1 MAINFNQVG
10 FTYQLNTPF
19 ATPGLHD
26 VNFTMPE
33 GKFTAVIGHTGSG
46 KSTMVQHLD
55 GLVIPTAGEITIGE
69 QRIVPTTKPKEL
81 NQMRAHVGLV
91 FQFPEAQLFEQ
102 TVLKDVMFGPK
113 NFGASE
119 AVAKASAEVALEKV
133 GIARELYERSPFELS
148 GGQMRRVAI
157 AGVIAMSPD
166 LLILDEPTA
175 GLDPKG
181 QQELMQLFTD
191 LQKEKKMTV
200 VLITH
205 QMEYVAQY
213 ADHVVVFEHG
223 TVVKAGAPADIFADE
238 AWLREK
244 QLDVPAAKQFADALS
259 QKGVQLHDV
268 LDIDQLA
275 DQLATQLKREAN
287 HV

>member
-1 MAINFNQVG
+1 MAINFNQVV

-113 NFGASE
+113 NFGKSE
-119 AVAKASAEVALEKV
+119 VEAKEAAQRALRTVGMAE
-133 GIARELYERSPFELS
+133 RFDERSPFELS

-157 AGVIAMSPD
+157 AGVLAMEPD

-175 GLDPKG
+175 GLDPAG
-181 QQELMQLFTD
+181 QEELMTLFAR
-191 LQKEKKMTV
+191 LQKERDMTV

-213 ADHVVVFEHG
+213 ADHVVIFEGG
-223 TVVKAGAPADIFADE
+223 TVVKEGTPAEVFADV
-238 AWLREK
+238 AWLHEK
-244 QLDVPAAKQFADALS
+244 QLDVPIAKQFADQLAD
-259 QKGVQLHDV
+259 KGLQLENV

-275 DQLATQLKREAN
+275 DQLAAKLGGEA

>member
-10 FTYQLNTPF
+10 FTYQPNTPF

-26 VNFTMPE
+26 VSFDIPE
-33 GKFTAVIGHTGSG
+33 GQFTAVIGHTGSG
-46 KSTMVQHLD
+46 KSTMVQNLD
-55 GLVIPTAGEITIGE
+55 GLVLPTTGTITIGNQVITAE
-69 QRIVPTTKPKEL
+69 TKLKAL
-81 NQMRAHVGLV
+81 NEARAHIGLV

>member
-113 NFGASE
+113 NFGKSE
-119 AVAKASAEVALEKV
+119 AEAKEAAQRALRTVGMAE
-133 GIARELYERSPFELS
+133 RFDERSPFELS

-157 AGVIAMSPD
+157 AGVLAMEPD

-175 GLDPKG
+175 GLDPAG
-181 QQELMQLFTD
+181 QEELMTLFVR
-191 LQKEKKMTV
+191 LQKERDMTV
-200 VLITH
+200 ILITH

-213 ADHVVVFEHG
+213 ADHVVILKVE
-223 TVVKAGAPADIFADE
+223 
-238 AWLREK
+238 
-244 QLDVPAAKQFADALS
+244 LS
-259 QKGVQLHDV
+259 
-268 LDIDQLA
+268 
-275 DQLATQLKREAN
+275 
-287 HV
+287 

>member
-33 GKFTAVIGHTGSG
+33 GKFTAAIGHTGSG

-55 GLVIPTAGEITIGE
+55 GLVIPTAGEITIGD

-113 NFGASE
+113 NFGKSE
-119 AVAKASAEVALEKV
+119 AEAKEAAQRALRTVGMAE
-133 GIARELYERSPFELS
+133 RFDERSPFELS

-157 AGVIAMSPD
+157 AGVLAMEPD

-175 GLDPKG
+175 GLDPAG
-181 QQELMQLFTD
+181 QEELMTLFAR
-191 LQKEKKMTV
+191 LQKERDMTV

-213 ADHVVVFEHG
+213 ADHVVIFEGG
-223 TVVKAGAPADIFADE
+223 TVVKEGTPAEVFADVD
-238 AWLREK
+238 WLHEK
-244 QLDVPAAKQFADALS
+244 QLDVPIAKQFADQLAD
-259 QKGVQLHDV
+259 KGLQLENV

-275 DQLATQLKREAN
+275 DQLATKLGGEA

>member
-10 FTYQLNTPF
+10 FTYQPNTPF

-26 VNFTMPE
+26 VSFDIPE
-33 GKFTAVIGHTGSG
+33 GQFTAVIGHTGSG
-46 KSTMVQHLD
+46 KSTMVQNLD
-55 GLVIPTAGEITIGE
+55 GLVLPTTGTITIGNQVITAE
-69 QRIVPTTKPKEL
+69 TKLKAL
-81 NQMRAHVGLV
+81 NEVRAHIGLV

>member
-55 GLVIPTAGEITIGE
+55 GLVIPTAGEITIGD

-113 NFGASE
+113 NFGKSE
-119 AVAKASAEVALEKV
+119 AEAKEAAQRALRTVGMAE
-133 GIARELYERSPFELS
+133 RFDERSPFELS

-157 AGVIAMSPD
+157 AGVLAMEPD

-175 GLDPKG
+175 GLDPAG
-181 QQELMQLFTD
+181 QEELMTLFAR
-191 LQKEKKMTV
+191 LQKERDMTV

-213 ADHVVVFEHG
+213 ADHVVIFEGG
-223 TVVKAGAPADIFADE
+223 TVVKEGTPAEVFADVD
-238 AWLREK
+238 WLRDK
-244 QLDVPAAKQFADALS
+244 QLDVPIAKQFADHLAD
-259 QKGVQLHDV
+259 KGLQLENV

-275 DQLATQLKREAN
+275 DQLATKLGGEA

>member
-55 GLVIPTAGEITIGE
+55 GLVIPTAGEITIGD

-113 NFGASE
+113 NFGKSE
-119 AVAKASAEVALEKV
+119 AEAKEAAQRALRTVGMAE
-133 GIARELYERSPFELS
+133 RFDERSPFELS

-157 AGVIAMSPD
+157 AGVLAMEPD

-175 GLDPKG
+175 GLDPAG
-181 QQELMQLFTD
+181 QEELMTLFAR
-191 LQKEKKMTV
+191 LQKERDMTV

-213 ADHVVVFEHG
+213 ADHVVIFEGG
-223 TVVKAGAPADIFADE
+223 TVVKEGTPAEVFADVD
-238 AWLREK
+238 WLHEK
-244 QLDVPAAKQFADALS
+244 QLDVPIAKQFADHLAD
-259 QKGVQLHDV
+259 KGLQLENV

-275 DQLATQLKREAN
+275 DQLATKLGGEA

>member
-55 GLVIPTAGEITIGE
+55 GLVIPTAGEITIDE
-69 QRIVPTTKPKEL
+69 QRIMPTTKPKEL

-113 NFGASE
+113 NFGKSESE
-119 AVAKASAEVALEKV
+119 AKEAARRALRTVGMAE
-133 GIARELYERSPFELS
+133 RFDERSPFELS

-157 AGVIAMSPD
+157 AGVLAMEPD

-175 GLDPKG
+175 GLDPAG
-181 QQELMQLFTD
+181 QEELMTLFAR
-191 LQKEKKMTV
+191 LQKERDMTV

-213 ADHVVVFEHG
+213 ADHVVIFEGG
-223 TVVKAGAPADIFADE
+223 TVVKEGTPAEVFEDV
-238 AWLREK
+238 AWLHEK
-244 QLDVPAAKQFADALS
+244 QLDVPIAKQFADQLAD
-259 QKGVQLHDV
+259 KGLQLENV

-275 DQLATQLKREAN
+275 DQLAAKLGGEA